1 MTRSEGFFQGHENT
15 RLYYQMWTPAQSKGH
30 LVITHGQAEHS
41 DCYIRLVEALAPL
54 SWTIYAWDLRGHG
67 RSDGQRGY
75 VQNFADYVQDYAAFL
90 NYLRRESKM
99 KDPVLLGHSM
109 GGLIQ
114 TTALLEGSTGSAKA
128 QVLSSPMFGVAVEV
142 PLVKDLAALVLSK
155 VLPQLTMGNQ
165 IVFTDLTRD
174 PEVIAEF
181 EKDEMRHDRI
191 SSSAYLGAIA
201 AIENVRSSIQKIR
214 LPTLIQIP
222 DNDPVVGST
231 TTQAFFQ
238 KWGSTDK
245 TLKEYP
251 DRKHEIYNDLGR
263 EEVFQDLIEF
273 LKKY

>member
-41 DCYIRLVEALAPL
+41 DCYVRLVEALAPL

-75 VQNFADYVQDYAAFL
+75 VKNFADYVQDYAAFL

-114 TTALLEGSTGSAKA
+114 TTALLENSTGPAKA

-142 PLVKDLAALVLSK
+142 PLAKDLAALVLSK
-155 VLPQLTMGNQ
+155 VMPQLTMGNQ

-201 AIENVRSSIQKIR
+201 AIENVRSNTQKIR

-231 TTQAFFQ
+231 TTQTFFQ
-238 KWGSTDK
+238 KWGSSDK

-263 EEVFQDLIEF
+263 EEVFADLIDF